1 VMGNI
6 VINVLTSGETAAL
19 LSRTLGPV
27 RNWTF
32 FLADCNRG
40 RTRFY
45 GLTLEPVGQLHDGCD
60 RPVYRKAD
68 VAAFI
73 RAALPFAAPAR
84 AGIAVEIDPA
94 AYLLPWRMRRL
105 KHVGEGTS

>member
-1 VMGNI
+1 MGSI
-6 VINVLTSGETAAL
+6 VINVLTSGETGAL

-40 RTRFY
+40 RTNFH
-45 GLTLEPVGQLHDGCD
+45 GLTLEPIGQLHDGCD

-73 RAALPFAAPAR
+73 RAALPFAAPPR

-94 AYLLPWRMRRL
+94 AYGLPWRLRRL
-105 KHVGEGTS
+105 KQVSTATS